1 MPAPPSSLAA
11 PRRLSILGS
20 TGSIGTQ
27 ALDVVRHHRGRFEVV
42 ALAARSNV
50 ALLLEQV
57 AEFRPSFVHVGEE
70 AAAAEVRAALI
81 AAPWGGEP
89 NAPTPRLLTGDDGL
103 VDLAATAPADVVVL
117 ATVGWTGVEP
127 ALAAI
132 EAGRDLALANKE
144 VLVCAGELVMRRAAD
159 RGVTIGPLDSEH
171 NAIAQCLAAGP
182 RPAVRRLVL
191 TCSGGPYRRAS
202 REVIATAGPERTLDH
217 PTWDMGRKITVD
229 SATLMNKGF
238 EVIEAHHLFGVPF
251 DQIEVVVHPQSI
263 VHSMVEFID
272 GSIIAQMGRADMR
285 LPIQNV
291 LTAPERWPTPVEPLD
306 LARLGSLDFE
316 APDHDR
322 FPCLAMAYAAG
333 RAGGTMPCVLN
344 AANEIAVAAH
354 LESRI
359 PVGAIAT
366 VVRAVLDRHVNVS
379 APALA
384 DLRTADRW
392 ARQAAREAVEE
403 LETTQAIRR

>member
-1 MPAPPSSLAA
+1 MPAPSSPTPSR
-11 PRRLSILGS
+11 RRLSILGS

-27 ALDVVRHHRGRFEVV
+27 ALDVVRHHAGRFEVV

-57 AEFRPSFVHVGEE
+57 AEFRPAFVHVGDE
-70 AAAAEVRAALI
+70 AAAREVRAALA
-81 AAPWGGEP
+81 AAPWGNEP
-89 NAPTPRLLTGDDGL
+89 NAPTPRLFTGDEGL
-103 VDLAATAPADVVVL
+103 VDVAAAAPADMVVL

-132 EAGRDLALANKE
+132 GAGRDLALANKE
-144 VLVCAGELVMRRAAD
+144 VLVCAGELVMREAAA
-159 RGVTIGPLDSEH
+159 RGVSIGPLDSEH
-171 NAIAQCLAAGP
+171 NAIAQCLVAGP
-182 RPAVRRLVL
+182 RPTIRRLIL
-191 TCSGGPYRRAS
+191 TCSGGPYRRAT
-202 REVIATAGPERTLDH
+202 REEIAVAGPERTLDH

-263 VHSMVEFID
+263 IHSMVEFVD
-272 GSIIAQMGRADMR
+272 GSIIAQMGRTDMR

-306 LARLGSLDFE
+306 LARLGALQFE
-316 APDHDR
+316 APDHGR
-322 FPCLAMAYAAG
+322 FPCLGMAYEAG

-344 AANEIAVAAH
+344 AANEVAVAAH
-354 LESRI
+354 LAAEI
-359 PVGAIAT
+359 PVGAIAS
-366 VVRAVLDRHVNVS
+366 VVRAVLDQHQRVAS
-379 APALA
+379 PSLGE
-384 DLRTADRW
+384 LRAADRW
-392 ARQAAREAVEE
+392 ARQAATAQIEATAR
-403 LETTQAIRR
+403 LRA